1 MPEPPKS
8 DFTVHRFPDLEAL
21 SRAAAQDLRA
31 DIETA
36 LRSRERYALGLA
48 GGSTPERLYQIL
60 GTEKPL
66 PWEQI
71 HLFWGDERYVS
82 PDHPKSNA
90 RLVRRTLV
98 DEVPIPESNVHSIPT
113 QGKSPKTDAAAYEDT
128 LRRHFD
134 SRTAT
139 FDTVLLGLG
148 SDGHTAS
155 IFPETLAEDAEDEG
169 RWVRVVTAPPRHD
182 VATRLTCTL
191 PVLKGARRALFLV
204 SGERKRDALH
214 RVLDCNDPALP
225 ATHVQPEGECLWYVD
240 PAARPAEAGDH
251 A

>member
-1 MPEPPKS
+1 MPEPPEP
-8 DFTVHRFPDLEAL
+8 DVTVHRFPDLETL

-36 LRSRERYALGLA
+36 LRGQEVYALGLA
-48 GGSTPERLYQIL
+48 GGSTPERLYEL
-60 GTEKPL
+60 LAMEGTL

-82 PDHPKSNA
+82 PDQAESNV

-98 DEVPIPESNVHSIPT
+98 DEVPIPESNVHPIPT
-113 QGKSPKTDAAAYEDT
+113 QGESPKGDATAYEDI
-128 LRRHFD
+128 LRRHFNG
-134 SRTAT
+134 RTAT

-155 IFPETLAEDAEDEG
+155 IFPETLAEDTEDED

-191 PVLKGARRALFLV
+191 SVLNGARRALFLV
-204 SGERKRDALH
+204 SGKRKRDAL
-214 RVLDCNDPALP
+214 RGVLDRKDSALP
-225 ATHVQPEGECLWYVD
+225 ATHVQPQGECLWCVD
-240 PAARPAEAGDH
+240 RAARPADADDT